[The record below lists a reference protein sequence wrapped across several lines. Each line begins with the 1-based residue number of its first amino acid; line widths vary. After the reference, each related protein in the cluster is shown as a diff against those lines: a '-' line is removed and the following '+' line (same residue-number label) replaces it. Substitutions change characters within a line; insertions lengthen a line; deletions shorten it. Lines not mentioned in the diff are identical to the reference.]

1 MADRVRKLME
11 DMVPEFDDLVRR
23 KLCSEHEVKQ
33 LIRRR
38 EKAEYLLH
46 RREPTRE
53 DFLRAAELE
62 MNLEQLIKCRRK
74 RLGLPSR
81 VR

>member
-38 EKAEYLLH
+38 EKA
-46 RREPTRE
+46 
-53 DFLRAAELE
+53 
-62 MNLEQLIKCRRK
+62 
-74 RLGLPSR
+74 
-81 VR
+81 